1 MNTPLISPIAEMA
14 DTATLSPT
22 DYEVLTELVADASDL
37 VDTNAVKDDLAVGET
52 EAFPFEL
59 AEHLLN
65 GDHPIITVFREYR
78 GITVHRLAEMAGVL
92 PSCLLEIENAHKPG
106 SLDTM
111 AKVAAVL
118 RVPLDLLV
126 RH

>member
-1 MNTPLISPIAEMA
+1 MNTPLISPTAEMA
-14 DTATLSPT
+14 DTATLSPI

-37 VDTNAVKDDLAVGET
+37 VDTNAVKADLAAGET

-59 AEHLLN
+59 AERLLN
-65 GDHPIITVFREYR
+65 GDHPITVFREYR

-126 RH
+126 RQ